1 MGSATQLG
9 LSLCLPSAPPRRCL
23 TSSSRPGGLPA
34 LCVAH
39 VPAVAGALQDSAEF
53 AKIGKYYATE
63 SMLVWDE
70 QAQRYAAD
78 ATPSYGSDTLEDFFT
93 RAVQE
98 GGLKGQDLGD
108 ASVFGVGRET

>member
-1 MGSATQLG
+1 V
-9 LSLCLPSAPPRRCL
+9 PPRRRF
-23 TSSSRPGGLPA
+23 TSAPALRVLPA
-34 LCVAH
+34 WAFVVHA
-39 VPAVAGALQDSAEF
+39 PDAAGALQDSAEF

-70 QAQRYAAD
+70 QAQRYVAD
-78 ATPSYGSDTLEDFFT
+78 ATPSYGSDTLEDFFK